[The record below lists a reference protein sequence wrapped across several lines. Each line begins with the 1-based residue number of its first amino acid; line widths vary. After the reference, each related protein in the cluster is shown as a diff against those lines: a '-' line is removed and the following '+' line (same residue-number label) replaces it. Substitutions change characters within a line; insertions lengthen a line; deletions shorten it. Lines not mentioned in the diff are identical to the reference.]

1 MLAAASVMTGLWITV
16 GVLVALLIG
25 AMGWMFLLVAMG
37 RLHLDLG
44 WGRSIHA
51 LGPITIR
58 IAAPREL
65 VFEIIN
71 APYAGRAG
79 SGSGVE
85 VIARDGA
92 LVVAAHH
99 TKIHFYTARTVEVV
113 EFEPPT
119 RVVFEHLT
127 GPVPQATEQFNLA
140 DVDEG
145 TELLYSGEFGID
157 FFVLGRIAG
166 RHWVRPQWERSV
178 RQHLDD
184 LKAGAEAR
192 AARARAPRTP
202 QAGGWQSRP
211 SA

>member
-1 MLAAASVMTGLWITV
+1 MTALWITV
-16 GVLVALLIG
+16 GVLAALLIG
-25 AMGWMFLLVAMG
+25 ALASMFLLLAMG

-44 WGRSIHA
+44 WGRSVHA

-58 IAAPREL
+58 IAAPRDL

-85 VIARDGA
+85 VIAGDGA
-92 LVVAAHH
+92 LVVAAHN
-99 TKIHFYTARTVEVV
+99 TKVHFYTARTVEVV
-113 EFEPPT
+113 EFEPPG
-119 RVVFEHLT
+119 RVAFKHLT
-127 GPVPQATEQFNLA
+127 GPVPAASEQFTLA

-145 TELLYSGEFGID
+145 TELLYSGEFGVD

-178 RQHLDD
+178 REHLDD
-184 LKAGAEAR
+184 LKARAEAR
-192 AARARAPRTP
+192 AARAQARAARTP
-202 QAGGWQSRP
+202 QAGG
-211 SA
+211 